1 MKHRQ
6 VTEQL
11 LNVARQYQQDIDVAA
26 KYYEKQNL
34 NARLNHDGNKVDAR
48 DFVPMVTLL
57 GIKGN
62 TPQERT
68 ADIHKKMDEL
78 AAAFENPDHSVRDQY
93 LNKIYDLMDT
103 FDPAT
108 MDMSNPLDAEKMI
121 QCTVL
126 TQTFGTKKDENPEY
140 YGRRYPTAAT
150 RTIADA
156 RDNFLTAAIATVS
169 TNLRKNNISF
179 NTVYTPPTTVTEDL
193 LPFHRCR
200 EEYNKL
206 LLDKAVD
213 AKGAVAP
220 TTMIDLPV
228 LDSMLRF
235 AYKNVANVPKY
246 SYNSETR
253 LHTYDSLVFRNSLL
267 PAGNR
272 KVSGLKEAG
281 LEPSAAIYIDGKPI
295 DTYIQDRFP
304 KDKRLD
310 IVRAKVIGTCLL
322 NGNHRVD
329 IVHTYRNE
337 NGEMQYEPKTVRA
350 HVTPEQE
357 KLYMQQ
363 FTWIRRTLFNWGPFR
378 IEPLREKLDRI
389 ANDPNTQAR
398 HASIVKHHKATI
410 ETRIAEKA
418 KAAAAEKKQP
428 NKLAA
433 TRAAIKKE
441 TELLVESAKHWDKD
455 SAIGILGQQIT
466 GVFDVKGQKATG
478 AYNAIRYEIVNNNV
492 KDRYDKLST
501 LFAKTMLYFQLCS
514 DRKENDGQPGEVEKH
529 LGTGDAIQENIENT
543 AQLLA
548 QAPVFKNFFLEKL
561 GSEESKMLCPNLQKF
576 ENMIASGGCDRFR
589 MEYLQRLK
597 DMDNEKEQQAPSH
610 KKELEKQTTAP
621 VKGSTGL

>member
-34 NARLNHDGNKVDAR
+34 NARLNQDGNKVDAR

-62 TPQERT
+62 TPAERT
-68 ADIHKKMDEL
+68 ADIHKKMAEL
-78 AAAFENPDHSVRDQY
+78 VAAFENPDHSFRKQY
-93 LNKIYDLMDT
+93 LDKIYDLMDT

-126 TQTFGTKKDENPEY
+126 TQTFGMKKDENPEY
-140 YGRRYPTAAT
+140 YGRRYPTAET

-169 TNLRKNNISF
+169 MNLRNNNISF
-179 NTVYTPPTTVTEDL
+179 NTVLTPPTNLTEDL

-206 LLDKAVD
+206 LLDQAVD
-213 AKGAVAP
+213 AKGAVKP

-235 AYKNVANVPKY
+235 AHKNVANVPKY

-253 LHTYDSLVFRNSLL
+253 LHTYDSFVFQNSLL

-295 DTYIQDRFP
+295 DTYIKERFP
-304 KDKRLD
+304 KDTRLD

-329 IVHTYRNE
+329 IIHTYRNDA
-337 NGEMQYEPKTVRA
+337 GEMQYEPKTVRA

-363 FTWIRRTLFNWGPFR
+363 FTWIRRNWFNWGPFR

-389 ANDPNTQAR
+389 ANDPTTQER
-398 HASIVKHHKATI
+398 HKSIVEEHKKTVEASLA
-410 ETRIAEKA
+410 RKA
-418 KAAAAEKKQP
+418 QDAIKSKNDSDRQAAQ
-428 NKLAA
+428 
-433 TRAAIKKE
+433 RAALREK
-441 TELLVESAKHWDKD
+441 TAQLNESVKQWDKD

-466 GVFDVKGQKATG
+466 GVFDVKGQKAMG
-478 AYNAIRYEIVNNNV
+478 AYNAIRYEIVSNNA
-492 KDRYDKLST
+492 KDRYDKVST
-501 LFAKTMLYFQLCS
+501 LFTKTMLYFQLCS
-514 DRKENDGQPGEVEKH
+514 DREENGGQPGEVEKH

-561 GSEESKMLCPNLQKF
+561 GSEESKMLCPNLKKF
-576 ENMIASGGCDRFR
+576 ENMIVNGGCDRFR

-610 KKELEKQTTAP
+610 EKKLEKQTTAP
-621 VKGSTGL
+621 VKGGTGL